1 MNLKL
6 YRHVN
11 SQKTQTEPN
20 QNTTETMGISV
31 KTLQWLSI
39 GAFPNLIGFQ

>member
-20 QNTTETMGISV
+20 QNTTEAMGLHV
-31 KTLQWLSI
+31 KTLQWLSTD
-39 GAFPNLIGFQ
+39 ACPNLIGFQ